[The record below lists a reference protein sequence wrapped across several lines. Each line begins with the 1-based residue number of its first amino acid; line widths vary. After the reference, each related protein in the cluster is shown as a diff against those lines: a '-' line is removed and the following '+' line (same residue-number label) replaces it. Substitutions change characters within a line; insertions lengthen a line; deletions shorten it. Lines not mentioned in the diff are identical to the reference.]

1 MARLVF
7 WGKYLPSLS
16 INYVGMSK
24 VMDKRLPQL
33 YHIYEDEKFLWS
45 GFYCNRSRHGNIL
58 QLRTTYYL
66 HHSCYLNVTPSSKVD
81 VGDVAVSQGSLTAAE
96 QLKPKEK
103 QREDVTEKFR
113 YDHFGYL
120 CMVYFQIICHFQMR
134 NTLKFDKVFLD
145 QQVLIRKF

>member
-1 MARLVF
+1 MARLFF
-7 WGKYLPSLS
+7 WGGYLPSLS
-16 INYVGMSK
+16 INYVSMSK
-24 VMDKRLPQL
+24 DMEKRLPQL

-81 VGDVAVSQGSLTAAE
+81 VGDVAVSLGSLTAAE
-96 QLKPKEK
+96 QLKTNRRCHWKI
-103 QREDVTEKFR
+103 QIWSFWISL
-113 YDHFGYL
+113 YGLFICY
-120 CMVYFQIICHFQMR
+120 CFQIICHFQMH

-145 QQVLIRKF
+145 